1 MNAERKL
8 LSNISTC
15 LAIITLRSRLHPLL
29 APLEAELAELAA

>member
-15 LAIITLRSRLHPLL
+15 LAIITLRSRLHLL
-29 APLEAELAELAA
+29 PVLLEAELAA

>member
-1 MNAERKL
+1 MNAELKL

-29 APLEAELAELAA
+29 ALLEVALAA